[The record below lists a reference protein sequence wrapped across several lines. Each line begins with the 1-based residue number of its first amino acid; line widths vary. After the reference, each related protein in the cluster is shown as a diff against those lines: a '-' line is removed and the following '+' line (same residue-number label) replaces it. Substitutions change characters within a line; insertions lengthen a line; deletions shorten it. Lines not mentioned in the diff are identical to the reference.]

1 MEEYWKTRPRPQAE
15 APAGSQA
22 TSTSAAQDADS
33 LREEF
38 RRHREE
44 KRKNNMAEEP
54 WASELN
60 RYLSAEEP
68 DTTED
73 MDLVEWWQVC
83 PLLRN
88 KYNLS
93 ANEHFR
99 EQRP

>member
-1 MEEYWKTRPRPQAE
+1 
-15 APAGSQA
+15 
-22 TSTSAAQDADS
+22 
-33 LREEF
+33 
-38 RRHREE
+38 
-44 KRKNNMAEEP
+44 MAEEP

-93 ANEHFR
+93 ANEHF
-99 EQRP
+99 